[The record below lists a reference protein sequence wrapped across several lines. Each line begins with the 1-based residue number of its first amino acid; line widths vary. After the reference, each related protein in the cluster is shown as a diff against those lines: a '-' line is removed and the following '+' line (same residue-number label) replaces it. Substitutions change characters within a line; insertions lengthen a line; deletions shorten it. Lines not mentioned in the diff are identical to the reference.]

1 VGETFRDR
9 ILEIFGIE
17 NVGVTVNYRAISTL
31 QFYKKKYNLT
41 SGTFPTSENFGAGTL
56 TIPLF
61 PGMTSSEQDYVINV
75 VKNKIFP
82 LLKQKV
88 DK

>member
-1 VGETFRDR
+1 
-9 ILEIFGIE
+9 
-17 NVGVTVNYRAISTL
+17 VGVTVNYRAISTL